1 MAQVTGL
8 PVVVQ
13 HQLQRRDHPCA
24 DSVAYIRSHLRIMPL
39 YLVTYRKTGT
49 GFWLIWIRQSMVF
62 AALDCQSVGFLQSN
76 DCRAGAFQCMFG
88 LRVTGAGF
96 FLAHLTRVFC

>member
-24 DSVAYIRSHLRIMPL
+24 DSVAYIRSHLRILPL
-39 YLVTYRKTGT
+39 VSRHLSQN
-49 GFWLIWIRQSMVF
+49 WN
-62 AALDCQSVGFLQSN
+62 GFLADLDTAEYGVCSLRLSN
-76 DCRAGAFQCMFG
+76 CW
-88 LRVTGAGF
+88 V
-96 FLAHLTRVFC
+96 LAVK